1 LEQHP
6 KTLKRENKQMKNILI
21 RLLVLALLI
30 SGTLNLLAYNYSD
43 PLEQLNTDFYGTVY
57 TAASVDGNGNLI
69 ILMRKNESGFWV
81 NHHIYIADV
90 DVETDIS
97 SD

>member
-1 LEQHP
+1 
-6 KTLKRENKQMKNILI
+6 MKNTFI

-30 SGTLNLLAYNYSD
+30 SGTLNLMAYSHSD
-43 PLEQLNTDFYGTVY
+43 PLDQLNTDFYGQKYVQ
-57 TAASVDGNGNLI
+57 ASVDENGNLT
-69 ILMRKNESGFWV
+69 ILMRTDPDNPMEMSI
-81 NHHIYIADV
+81 NHHIYIANV

>member
-1 LEQHP
+1 
-6 KTLKRENKQMKNILI
+6 MKNTFI

-30 SGTLNLLAYNYSD
+30 SGTMNLLAYTHAD
-43 PLEQLNTDFYGTVY
+43 PLEQLNTDFYGQKYV
-57 TAASVDGNGNLI
+57 AASVDENGDLTI
-69 ILMRKNESGFWV
+69 QMRTDPSNPLEMSTT
-81 NHHIYIADV
+81 HHIYIANV